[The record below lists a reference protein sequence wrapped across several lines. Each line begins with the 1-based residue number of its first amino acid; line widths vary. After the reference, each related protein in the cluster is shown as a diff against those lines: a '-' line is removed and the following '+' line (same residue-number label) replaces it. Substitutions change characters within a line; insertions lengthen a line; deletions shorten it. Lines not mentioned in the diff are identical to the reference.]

1 MSQKSIIDP
10 ILRPHLLSKIQMSIF
25 SSFSKHFLD
34 LWCILEGA
42 VRALTLEVSSAPAF
56 AFRNFSLSIWKAQEE
71 RSDQLIFWYKGG
83 QRGLRTN
90 VILTLIKNEK
100 VRNFNVWKD
109 NWNAMI
115 NCNFWQQKSV
125 ILIFRGSFL
134 IS

>member
-115 NCNFWQQKSV
+115 NCNFWQQKSL